1 MRKRIVKFLLYTA
14 MLIFCVNT
22 FSAFTAYGFF
32 DHLSANKSDINLSIG
47 EGFWDNSYIFA
58 ELDPQNYNTTG
69 IWNVN
74 TEGFISNNG
83 NIYFNNRKS
92 EYLITSTAILS
103 GDSITHGAYRIY
115 FESTLNENNL
125 IDGYALVFD
134 NINSN
139 VKIVEIVNGNV
150 SSSLLTYNNSTNA
163 FLPLNTSS
171 IEWRQNHEIVI
182 EICESPTSGF
192 KYLNVWIDNNKLVT
206 DYLVDSVEN
215 TINNITGYFSH
226 PLQTTFIT
234 LDIVDYNSNIF
245 TITFNSDGGSNVNS
259 IRQESGT
266 AISQPANPT
275 KEGYT
280 FDCWTL
286 NGNTYTFTTMP
297 AANITLIASWQ
308 VNQYTIAFNSNGGS
322 TVSPIT
328 QDFGTSVSE
337 PTPTRTGHTFNGW
350 YSDAGLTN
358 SYTFTTMPSQNITV
372 YAKWTINSYTITFDS
387 AGGSAVAPITQNYG
401 TSVSQPTNP
410 AKAGYSFDKW
420 ILNSNPY
427 IFTIMPSQNI
437 TLVATWIELAAT
449 EYTIIFDSNGGSVV
463 TSIVEEEGN
472 LISAPTAP
480 TRTGYTFNNWF
491 SDTSLTTLYVFD
503 IMPSQN
509 MTLYAKWTIN
519 SYTISFNS
527 NGGSAVS
534 PITQNYG
541 TSVSAPIDPTKAGNI
556 FIKWTLSGN
565 PYIFTTMPSQNIT
578 LVATWEVIQFYTITF
593 NSNGGSTVSS
603 IVQQNGTFLS
613 APTAHTRTG
622 YTFNGWYADAGLS
635 NLYVFNIMPN
645 VNMTLYAKWTINS
658 YTITFITNGGSPVAP
673 ITQNYGTTIIAPT
686 NPVKSG
692 NYFFAG
698 WYSEAQLQNEF
709 VFNTIPATNLNVF
722 ADWGSTGLTFV
733 ELWNGYSVTGS
744 TSEASIIQIPQRYQ
758 GLPVVDI
765 AAGAFNGNTYIQSI
779 NIPHTVTSIGKGT
792 FSNASALQE
801 LYIPINVTSVGKD
814 AFQNSIL
821 LTINAQAV
829 SVPSGWHTH
838 WNSSLLSVNWG
849 AVFIPNLIFN
859 SNGGSVVAPI
869 TQVGGS
875 SISAPTPSTKTGYTF
890 NGWYA
895 DAGLTTA
902 YVFNIMPAQNI
913 IIYAKWTINS
923 YTISFNSDGGSA
935 VNALT
940 QNYATTVSAPTNPT
954 KVGYLFTYWTLG
966 GNVYSFT
973 TMPAQNITLL
983 AVWTEL
989 VASEYT
995 ITFNSNGGSVVAS
1008 IVEEEGSLVSAPTA
1022 PTRIGYTFN
1031 GWYADVGLTTLY
1043 VFNLM
1048 PSEDITLYAKW
1059 TISQYTITFVTNG
1072 GSAISPVTQ
1081 NYGTI
1086 ITAPVNPIKTGNLFS
1101 GWYSNSKLK
1110 NEFIFGGAL
1119 ESSFTLYADWGTTNL
1134 TYQLIGGIGYRVVS
1148 GDPTLT
1154 TIQIPQKYLGIP
1166 VVEIGASAFINYTL
1180 LQYINIPY
1188 SVTTIGTSAFERCTA
1203 LRQIYIP
1210 INVISIGADVFKQSR
1225 AATIRVE
1232 ATSKP
1237 LGWNADWSKN
1247 GGTVIWGV
1255 SDN

>member
-491 SDTSLTTLYVFD
+491 SDASLTTLYVFD

-527 NGGSAVS
+527 N
-534 PITQNYG
+534 
-541 TSVSAPIDPTKAGNI
+541 
-556 FIKWTLSGN
+556 
-565 PYIFTTMPSQNIT
+565 
-578 LVATWEVIQFYTITF
+578 
-593 NSNGGSTVSS
+593 
-603 IVQQNGTFLS
+603 
-613 APTAHTRTG
+613 
-622 YTFNGWYADAGLS
+622 
-635 NLYVFNIMPN
+635 
-645 VNMTLYAKWTINS
+645 
-658 YTITFITNGGSPVAP
+658 
-673 ITQNYGTTIIAPT
+673 
-686 NPVKSG
+686 
-692 NYFFAG
+692 
-698 WYSEAQLQNEF
+698 
-709 VFNTIPATNLNVF
+709 
-722 ADWGSTGLTFV
+722 
-733 ELWNGYSVTGS
+733 
-744 TSEASIIQIPQRYQ
+744 
-758 GLPVVDI
+758 
-765 AAGAFNGNTYIQSI
+765 
-779 NIPHTVTSIGKGT
+779 
-792 FSNASALQE
+792 
-801 LYIPINVTSVGKD
+801 
-814 AFQNSIL
+814 
-821 LTINAQAV
+821 
-829 SVPSGWHTH
+829 
-838 WNSSLLSVNWG
+838 
-849 AVFIPNLIFN
+849 
-859 SNGGSVVAPI
+859 
-869 TQVGGS
+869 
-875 SISAPTPSTKTGYTF
+875 
-890 NGWYA
+890 
-895 DAGLTTA
+895 
-902 YVFNIMPAQNI
+902 
-913 IIYAKWTINS
+913 
-923 YTISFNSDGGSA
+923 GGSA

-1101 GWYSNSKLK
+1101 GCYSNSKLK